1 MHTPAPD
8 STPTTAERLEA
19 MEYFLGQALLAIE
32 ADSAAMRAQL
42 NRLEAVLQRLVPQA
56 IETPTE
62 EEDNDAFTLD
72 GLAQWMQTCL
82 KHMRTHQSVTAR
94 QMVAIGQ
101 LADRVVA
108 LGATLTEASPPPIGP
123 DAQAALDQAKR
134 RPPTA

>member
-56 IETPTE
+56 IEAPTE

-72 GLAQWMQTCL
+72 GLAQWMQACL

-101 LADRVVA
+101 LADRVVE

-123 DAQAALDQAKR
+123 DAQAALDQARR